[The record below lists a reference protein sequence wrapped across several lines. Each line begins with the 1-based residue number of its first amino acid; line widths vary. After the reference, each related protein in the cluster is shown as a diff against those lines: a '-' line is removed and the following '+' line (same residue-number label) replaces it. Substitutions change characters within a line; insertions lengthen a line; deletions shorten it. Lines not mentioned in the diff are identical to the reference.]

1 MKARFISRY
10 GIYGKLAGNS
20 PTTAAATQM
29 RPSTAGGLPGSPQN
43 AEAQIRQSPQP
54 FSGGGALRN
63 RPVVNQSRLVTNP
76 QGLPSA
82 RGTRP
87 GNYAA
92 AAPQSDPMDHSSMM
106 KFSGHPPNYAPKQ
119 GYSPAISGRLKPG
132 RTRIMRGA
140 VPGSKP
146 FVKPMSN
153 DDFLEGAA
161 LYRKDHGKL

>member
-1 MKARFISRY
+1 MKARFISR
-10 GIYGKLAGNS
+10 YGKLAGNS
-20 PTTAAATQM
+20 PTTGAATQM
-29 RPSTAGGLPGSPQN
+29 RAIPPSGADGTAQQAENQIRNAPKPFGNPRLNPISTAP
-43 AEAQIRQSPQP
+43 
-54 FSGGGALRN
+54 
-63 RPVVNQSRLVTNP
+63 PVNRLVRNP
-76 QGLPSA
+76 HGLPSA

-92 AAPQSDPMDHSSMM
+92 AAPQSDPMPHGAMM
-106 KFSGHPPNYAPKQ
+106 QATGHPPNYAPKQ

-161 LYRKDHGKL
+161 LYRKDHGNL